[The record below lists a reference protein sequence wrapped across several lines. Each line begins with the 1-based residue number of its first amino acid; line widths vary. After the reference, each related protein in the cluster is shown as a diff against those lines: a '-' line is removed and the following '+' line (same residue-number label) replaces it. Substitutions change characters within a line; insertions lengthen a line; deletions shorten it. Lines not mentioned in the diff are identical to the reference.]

1 MISIRRASSRDT
13 EVLQAILD
21 HPEVAKG
28 AKHGFPSVLRLDAT
42 KALRGAMVYMV
53 ETPDVVGAFLVER
66 HHHDAEV
73 HTLILPEARGAV
85 ARDAGD
91 LLLEELFLGEGLDR
105 VFGCAHKDLRHVVLY
120 MRQAGFTRL
129 TRLGD
134 FDWFSCTE
142 GQWVSRSGLCLRAGM
157 RYGIRPGEKEGSIT
171 RLLGRT
177 DLFLARN
184 PGLYEQ
190 AVRDYNELGKAFGL
204 PRLTLNALD
213 SRRLEVRE
221 GHEPHPDFTHEG
233 GASCLRHQ

>member
-1 MISIRRASSRDT
+1 MTPVLRRAASADAAT
-13 EVLQAILD
+13 LQAILD
-21 HPEVAKG
+21 HPKVLAG
-28 AKHGFPSVLRLDAT
+28 ATHGFPSVLRLDAG
-42 KALRGAMVYMV
+42 KALRDAMVYMV

-73 HTLILPEARGAV
+73 HTLMLPEARGAV

-91 LLLEELFLGEGLDR
+91 LLLEELFLGEGLDM
-105 VFGCAHKDLRHVVLY
+105 VFGCAHKELRHVALY
-120 MRQAGFTRL
+120 MRQAGFTPL

-142 GQWVSRSGLCLRAGM
+142 GQWVSRSGLCLRSGR
-157 RYGIRPGEKEGSIT
+157 RYGERDDRKT
-171 RLLGRT
+171 RLFGRL
-177 DLFLARN
+177 DLFLSRN

-204 PRLTLNALD
+204 PRLTLNALG

-221 GHEPHPDFTHEG
+221 GHESHPDFTDEG
-233 GASCLRHQ
+233 GTSCLRQQ